1 MQSRIA
7 KVVALAFMLMAGPA
21 MAQAQPP
28 AATSQD
34 DSKVVVTGRTP
45 EDAVRDFVGEV
56 GAAPDGTNMARW
68 GDTVCVGV
76 YNLAPKYAQQ
86 MVDQVSLVGA
96 AIGVEPGEPGCKA
109 NVLIMADTNGD
120 ALAAR
125 LVDDHIRKFL
135 PPATDGSDLGRDALR
150 KFKTSDAPVRWWHVG
165 QTVLADTGEAVA
177 RGDTVRVRGAGR
189 LRDNVR
195 QDMSHILIILDT
207 SRIGTVSFASL
218 SDYVA
223 MVAMSQ
229 VDADADTRDFPTIL
243 NLFAGNS
250 GDRTA
255 RLTQWDLDY
264 LTALYETSGDASS
277 PGREANHIAR
287 KMLQQSGSG
296 N

>member
-1 MQSRIA
+1 MIRNTAVLAALIA
-7 KVVALAFMLMAGPA
+7 AFAVSPA
-21 MAQAQPP
+21 TAQQGQP
-28 AATSQD
+28 AAD
-34 DSKVVVTGRTP
+34 DKVVVQGKSA
-45 EDAVRDFVGEV
+45 EDAVRDFVAEV
-56 GAAPDGTNMARW
+56 GVTPDGTNMARW

-86 MVDQVSLVGA
+86 MIDQVSLVGA
-96 AIGVEPGEPGCKA
+96 AIGVEPGGPGCKA
-109 NVLIMADTNGD
+109 NVLIMADVDGD

-135 PPATDGSDLGRDALR
+135 PPATDGADLGREALR

-165 QTVLADTGEAVA
+165 QTVLVDTGEAIA

-195 QDMSHILIILDT
+195 QDMSHIVIILDA

-223 MVAMSQ
+223 MVALSQ
-229 VDADADTRDFPTIL
+229 VDADAATHEFSTVL
-243 NLFAGNS
+243 NLFNTTTGA
-250 GDRTA
+250 RTA
-255 RLTQWDLDY
+255 RMTQWDLDY
-264 LTALYETSGDASS
+264 LTALYETAGDASS

>member
-1 MQSRIA
+1 MIRNTAVLAALIA
-7 KVVALAFMLMAGPA
+7 AFAVSPA
-21 MAQAQPP
+21 TAQQGQP
-28 AATSQD
+28 AAD
-34 DSKVVVTGRTP
+34 DKVVVQGKSA
-45 EDAVRDFVGEV
+45 EDAVRDFVAEV
-56 GAAPDGTNMARW
+56 GVTPDGTNMARW

-86 MVDQVSLVGA
+86 MIDQVSLVGA
-96 AIGVEPGEPGCKA
+96 AIGVEPGGPGCKA
-109 NVLIMADTNGD
+109 NVLIMADVDGD

-135 PPATDGSDLGRDALR
+135 PPATDGADLGREALR

-165 QTVLADTGEAVA
+165 QTVLVDTGEAIA

-195 QDMSHILIILDT
+195 QDMSHIVIILDA

-223 MVAMSQ
+223 MVALSQ
-229 VDADADTRDFPTIL
+229 VDADADTREYSTVL
-243 NLFAGNS
+243 NLFNTDTGA
-250 GDRTA
+250 RTA
-255 RLTQWDLDY
+255 RMTQWDLDY
-264 LTALYETSGDASS
+264 LTALYETAGDASS

>member
-1 MQSRIA
+1 MIRNTAVLAALIA
-7 KVVALAFMLMAGPA
+7 AFAVSPA
-21 MAQAQPP
+21 TAQQGQP
-28 AATSQD
+28 AAD
-34 DSKVVVTGRTP
+34 DKVVVQGKSA
-45 EDAVRDFVGEV
+45 EDAVRDFVAEV
-56 GAAPDGTNMARW
+56 GVTPDGTNMARW

-86 MVDQVSLVGA
+86 MIDQVSLVGA
-96 AIGVEPGEPGCKA
+96 AIGVEPGGPGCKA
-109 NVLIMADTNGD
+109 NVLIMADVDGD

-125 LVDDHIRKFL
+125 LVDDHIRKVL
-135 PPATDGSDLGRDALR
+135 PPATDGADLGREALR

-165 QTVLADTGEAVA
+165 QTVLVDTGEAIA

-195 QDMSHILIILDT
+195 QDMSHIVIILDA

-223 MVAMSQ
+223 MVALSQ
-229 VDADADTRDFPTIL
+229 VDADADTHEFSTVL
-243 NLFAGNS
+243 NLFNTTTGA
-250 GDRTA
+250 RTA
-255 RLTQWDLDY
+255 RMTQWDLDY
-264 LTALYETSGDASS
+264 LTALYETAGDASS